1 MLETRC
7 TGHGG
12 PPIKRPF
19 ARSFLPRAV
28 TALLA
33 IAGACTPDVGA
44 NPTPTAMQFDLTATP
59 PRAPQPTALIV
70 NPQTGHIDFSLAG
83 TPLPDDC
90 ATQDALTQA
99 QCQFNQWLETLDGF
113 PTVTTAAAPASGPLD
128 PATLTRAQNVV
139 VMGARGSGRLTDLTV
154 GFDIASSSLTLAP
167 TQGWAL
173 GEFYWVGV
181 RGYATGVRD
190 AGGGEVVGSPTMSLL
205 KQDTPL
211 TCGASDPAAVDPH
224 CPAFEVLAGG
234 SPSPS
239 EAAVRLFQ
247 LEAIRTAYLAGQGF
261 EAMEAAGLPKEEIA
275 VLWGFP
281 IHTNSVPVLVPSAGA
296 VPRVPAADQLLVGV
310 QGPVDAATVSAFVAG
325 EQNGSVVVMDLA
337 AAAAGDLTAA
347 FPRVSATHAT
357 DPGAIVIQ
365 ASQPFAAGHPIG
377 LFFTNAIHSPD
388 GAPLVASPVSVL
400 LTLTAPLVDSAGQST
415 VSGLADGDAA
425 ALEAGREALAPL
437 FDNPM
442 IASLT
447 GITRANL
454 VYCYAFVPMVQP

>member
-7 TGHGG
+7 AGH
-12 PPIKRPF
+12 
-19 ARSFLPRAV
+19 AV
-28 TALLA
+28 TALVA
-33 IAGACTPDVGA
+33 IAGACTPDVGS

-83 TPLPDDC
+83 TPIPDDC
-90 ATQDALTQA
+90 TTQQALTQA
-99 QCQFNQWLETLDGF
+99 QCQFDQWLETLDGF

-128 PATLTRAQNVV
+128 PVTLTLGQNVV
-139 VMGARGSGRLTDLTV
+139 VVGVKGSGLVTDLAV
-154 GFDIASSSLTLAP
+154 GFETASSSLTLAP
-167 TQGWAL
+167 TNGWAL

-211 TCGASDPAAVDPH
+211 TCGASDPAGVDPH
-224 CPAFEVLAGG
+224 CPAFEVLAQG
-234 SPSPS
+234 SSSPS
-239 EAAVRLFQ
+239 EAAARLFQ
-247 LEAIRTAYLAGQGF
+247 VEAIRTAYLAGHGF
-261 EAMEAAGLPKEEIA
+261 DAMAAAGLPKEEIA

-281 IHTNSVPVLVPSAGA
+281 IHTSSVPVLVPSAGA
-296 VPRVPAADQLLVGV
+296 VPRVPTADQILVGV

-325 EQNGSVVVMDLA
+325 EQNGSVVAIDLV
-337 AAAAGDLTAA
+337 AAAAGDLAAA
-347 FPRVSATHAT
+347 FPRVTATYASAL
-357 DPGAIVIQ
+357 GAIAIQ

-400 LTLTAPLVDSAGQST
+400 LTLTAPLVDSAGGST
-415 VSGLADGDAA
+415 VSGLAAADAA
-425 ALEAGREALAPL
+425 ALEAGRGALAPL
-437 FDNPM
+437 LDNPM
-442 IASLT
+442 IALT

-454 VYCYAFVPMVQP
+454 VYCYAFVPTVQP

>member
-7 TGHGG
+7 AG
-12 PPIKRPF
+12 
-19 ARSFLPRAV
+19 RAV
-28 TALLA
+28 TALVA
-33 IAGACTPDVGA
+33 IAGACTPDVGS
-44 NPTPTAMQFDLTATP
+44 NPTPTAMQFDLTAMP

-83 TPLPDDC
+83 TPIPDDC
-90 ATQDALTQA
+90 STQQALTQA
-99 QCQFNQWLETLDGF
+99 QCQFDQWLETLDGF

-128 PATLTRAQNVV
+128 PVTLTVGQNVV
-139 VMGARGSGRLTDLTV
+139 VVGVKGSGLVTDLAV
-154 GFDIASSSLTLAP
+154 GFDTASSSLTIAP
-167 TQGWAL
+167 TRGWTL

-181 RGYATGVRD
+181 RGYANGVRD

-234 SPSPS
+234 SASPS
-239 EAAVRLFQ
+239 EAAAQLFQ
-247 LEAIRTAYLAGQGF
+247 LEAIREGYLAGQGF
-261 EAMEAAGLPKEEIA
+261 DAMAAAGLPKEEIA

-296 VPRVPAADQLLVGV
+296 VPRVPAADQILVGV

-325 EQNGSVVVMDLA
+325 QQGGSVVVMDLA
-337 AAAAGDLTAA
+337 AAAVGDLAA
-347 FPRVSATHAT
+347 SFPRVTATYASALA
-357 DPGAIVIQ
+357 AIAIQ

-377 LFFTNAIHSPD
+377 VFFTNAIHAPD

-400 LTLTAPLVDSAGQST
+400 LTLTAPLVDSAGHST
-415 VSGLADGDAA
+415 VSGVGDADAA
-425 ALEAGREALAPL
+425 ALEAGREALVPL

-442 IASLT
+442 IAALT
-447 GITRANL
+447 GITRASL